1 MKVFRLFLVLLI
13 NVSTVWAQDTLTV
26 ACIVDEALANNN
38 MLRIA
43 QLRQQ
48 EEQSRVQQTTIKR
61 LPVVTVNSL
70 YMYRFNLGSM
80 TLPAGSFGALP
91 MSTGTLLLPSDDV
104 SMTLSKHN
112 TFVGGVMAYQSLTQQ
127 PKISSAIHI
136 AETDRDIAG
145 LQVTQAQL
153 KIISSTEQLLYGLL
167 AVRKREEEA
176 EKRIAVAKMKRRDA
190 ESAEMAGKALA
201 TDLAGLS
208 AEILAREQ
216 DLLGFR
222 TKESEIIADL
232 VKVAGINLEGRTIS
246 DDNNFAVDEHDLS
259 YFTSLALKENV
270 DVRIGQA
277 QVAKSMLGIKAAKQ
291 SYVPDVGVMA
301 GYSYQNSLDILS
313 KHNPYV
319 GVSLKWNLQDAW
331 ANRQIVRQVELK
343 HQQAVENDE
352 QTRRNT
358 LAAVE
363 KAYRQMKESE
373 HLTTVAAQAAEYAR
387 QTLRIEQDRMDAGL
401 TTQLK
406 LLTCETD
413 LAKAES
419 DLYGSQQSYRAAQA
433 ALRSLTNA
441 TF

>member
-13 NVSTVWAQDTLTV
+13 NVSAVWAQDTLTV

-104 SMTLSKHN
+104 SMTLGKHN
-112 TFVGGVMAYQSLTQQ
+112 TLVGGVMTYQPLTQQ

-136 AETDRDIAG
+136 AETDRDIAA

-167 AVRKREEEA
+167 AVRKQKEEA
-176 EKRIAVAKMKRRDA
+176 EKRIAVAKMKHRDA
-190 ESAEMAGKALA
+190 ESAEMAGKALTA
-201 TDLAGLS
+201 DLAGLT

-222 TKESEIIADL
+222 TKESEIIA
-232 VKVAGINLEGRTIS
+232 
-246 DDNNFAVDEHDLS
+246 
-259 YFTSLALKENV
+259 
-270 DVRIGQA
+270 
-277 QVAKSMLGIKAAKQ
+277 
-291 SYVPDVGVMA
+291 
-301 GYSYQNSLDILS
+301 
-313 KHNPYV
+313 
-319 GVSLKWNLQDAW
+319 
-331 ANRQIVRQVELK
+331 
-343 HQQAVENDE
+343 
-352 QTRRNT
+352 
-358 LAAVE
+358 
-363 KAYRQMKESE
+363 
-373 HLTTVAAQAAEYAR
+373 
-387 QTLRIEQDRMDAGL
+387 
-401 TTQLK
+401 
-406 LLTCETD
+406 D